1 MVMPHISGA
10 KFPYERQPPHGFGP
24 GTFGCHEALY
34 LASTFR
40 IMFEEHLAEHPA
52 IRANP
57 EWDALAT
64 TAARAMSD
72 LCHSIRD
79 AHRAARELSQTGKDQ
94 PLC

>member
-1 MVMPHISGA
+1 MKDH
-10 KFPYERQPPHGFGP
+10 PPEGFEP

-40 IMFEEHLAEHPA
+40 TMFEEHLAEHPA

-57 EWDALAT
+57 EWDALAV
-64 TAARAMSD
+64 TAALALSD

-79 AHRAARELSQTGKDQ
+79 AHRAARELSQTDQ
-94 PLC
+94 NQSLG